1 MSAQTPG
8 PANRAR
14 PRVVVVSE
22 FYPRAA
28 DPVLGFWA
36 HRQALATREAG
47 ADIRVLVLYRPLPA
61 RAKLGEGVGPALSE
75 LARLVRQPLLQER
88 DGLEVRYVPFV
99 SPERSRA
106 YARWG
111 AWAAPPL
118 TLALRALRRRFAYE
132 LIHAHN
138 AVPVGDAV
146 LRARVDVPLVV
157 SVHGGDVLF
166 TAPRVRG
173 GAAAVARTLSA
184 ARLVLANSRGVADLA
199 AQHGARAVRVVPLGA
214 DPPPDRSSDPPA
226 RSDPERG
233 PVLITVGHLVA
244 RKRHADVI
252 RALALLASRH
262 PGLGYRIVGDGPER
276 EPLRA
281 LAAQLGV
288 SDRVE
293 LVGQLEPDAARAAL
307 GGADLFVMP
316 STEEALGIAYLEAMA
331 AGVPAIGAAGEP
343 GPQEISAAGE
353 GMRLVAA
360 QDPTALA
367 AEIGALVGDPQGR
380 ERLGRAGAE
389 TVARAF
395 SWERCGRETVEAYRQ
410 ALA

>member
-1 MSAQTPG
+1 M
-8 PANRAR
+8 
-14 PRVVVVSE
+14 
-22 FYPRAA
+22 
-28 DPVLGFWA
+28 
-36 HRQALATREAG
+36 
-47 ADIRVLVLYRPLPA
+47 
-61 RAKLGEGVGPALSE
+61 
-75 LARLVRQPLLQER
+75 
-88 DGLEVRYVPFV
+88 
-99 SPERSRA
+99 
-106 YARWG
+106 
-111 AWAAPPL
+111 
-118 TLALRALRRRFAYE
+118 
-132 LIHAHN
+132 
-138 AVPVGDAV
+138 
-146 LRARVDVPLVV
+146 
-157 SVHGGDVLF
+157 
-166 TAPRVRG
+166 
-173 GAAAVARTLSA
+173 ARTLSA

-252 RALALLASRH
+252 RALAVLASRH
-262 PGLGYRIVGDGPER
+262 PGLRYRIVGDGPER